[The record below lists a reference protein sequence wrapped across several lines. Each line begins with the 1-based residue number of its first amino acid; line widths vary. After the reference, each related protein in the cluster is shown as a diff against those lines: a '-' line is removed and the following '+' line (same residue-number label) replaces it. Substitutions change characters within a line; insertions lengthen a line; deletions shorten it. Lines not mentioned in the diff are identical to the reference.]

1 MPYHFVTSPQP
12 RAPGDVRST
21 PSPSVT
27 TVTEGA
33 LDSGT
38 TLNTVIPP
46 DPGSAAVSSS
56 ALHGSG
62 MPVVPGTGSAA
73 VQVPGMPAGAPEAL
87 APGVPRAGTSAPG
100 VQVPGAPGPQSPDR
114 VDPETQPIRLTVGS
128 KIPDPDADSIDLV
141 RTSFWYLGDVDLL
154 SQRFDAR
161 LLCLTPRAEEVL
173 RRYFP
178 REGERFVSA
187 LLRPIEAL
195 AAQRESRTDADAQ
208 AQLRALGARLH
219 TAGMR
224 GQDFSYIGLALVR
237 AVRDSYSA
245 QWNTTL
251 GSAWSEIH
259 NWIVPHLDLGARDA
273 DLADTERTLGAR
285 VMRLGTGSGEETAA
299 D

>member
-1 MPYHFVTSPQP
+1 MSYYSVTSPPP
-12 RAPGDVRST
+12 RMPGGARPT

-27 TVTEGA
+27 TVTGEP
-33 LDSGT
+33 LDGGT
-38 TLNTVIPP
+38 TLDTVTLP
-46 DPGSAAVSSS
+46 DAGSVAVGSS

-62 MPVVPGTGSAA
+62 TPVAPGTGSAA
-73 VQVPGMPAGAPEAL
+73 GPVPGMPTGAPEAP
-87 APGVPRAGTSAPG
+87 APGAPRGGTSTSGA
-100 VQVPGAPGPQSPDR
+100 QVPGAPGPQPPDR
-114 VDPETQPIRLTVGS
+114 VDPDTQPIRLTVGS
-128 KIPDPDADSIDLV
+128 QIPAPDADSIGLV
-141 RTSFWYLGDVDLL
+141 RTSFWYLGDIDLL

-178 REGERFVSA
+178 REGERFISA

-195 AAQRESRTDADAQ
+195 AAQREGRTDADAQ

-285 VMRLGTGSGEETAA
+285 VMRLGPGSGEESSAG
-299 D
+299 